1 MKQATYNTR
10 KWRELFVVILLG
22 VMIGSGIGVAAKM
35 LTPVMIWAKNA
46 PIEAAK
52 AKRKSLLP
60 LRDPLGAMRTA

>member
-1 MKQATYNTR
+1 MKQAAYNTR
-10 KWRELFVVILLG
+10 NWRELFVIILLG

-60 LRDPLGAMRTA
+60 LGDPLGHKRTA